1 MKKPANIDAY
11 ILSWPIEV
19 QQLLEQIRQTIQQA
33 APHATEAIKYGMPT
47 FVLNGNLIH
56 FAAYQHHIGLYPAP
70 LAIEVFKKE
79 LEPYKT
85 SKGAIQFPIN
95 QTMPLDLIARITE
108 FRLAKNLEKNKKV
121 KLMLYRFF

>member
-1 MKKPANIDAY
+1 MNKPANIDAY

-19 QQLLEQIRQTIQQA
+19 QELLQQIRQTIQQA
-33 APHATEAIKYGMPT
+33 APNATEAIKYGMPT

-95 QTMPLDLIARITE
+95 QAIPLDLIARITA
-108 FRLAKNLEKNKKV
+108 FRVAKNLEKNKKS
-121 KLMLYRFF
+121 